1 MVSYISI
8 PSIRNDG
15 SISYS
20 RISLD
25 DFAKDY
31 SGDIGILAT
40 VASDV
45 ISKMTT
51 CSISTP
57 TPAPAANT

>member
-1 MVSYISI
+1 MTMVSYISI
-8 PSIRNDG
+8 PTICDDG

-25 DFAKDY
+25 DFAKNY
-31 SGDIGILAT
+31 SGNIGILAT

-45 ISKMTT
+45 ISKMSEI
-51 CSISTP
+51 CISVGNDKLC
-57 TPAPAANT
+57 A

>member
-8 PSIRNDG
+8 PLIRDDG
-15 SISYS
+15 SVAYS

-31 SGDIGILAT
+31 SGNIGILAT
-40 VASDV
+40 VASDIV
-45 ISKMTT
+45 SKMNAVT
-51 CSISTP
+51 IS
-57 TPAPAANT
+57 AAACVN